1 MAPSESRPPSILERS
16 LRVFSEV
23 RPGEGSTGLI
33 LLFNIFLVLAAYYM
47 VKPVREGWLSITV
60 VQGLS
65 KMEVKAYS
73 SFAQSMA
80 LLFVIPLYARLAN
93 RMSRRGLITVVT
105 LFLQSNLVIFW
116 LVQPGL
122 LAQRIPYAGIVFY
135 LWVGIFGVLVVMQF
149 WAFAADLYT
158 DEQGKR
164 LFPLIAVGATAGAVF
179 GSWLTERFI
188 MTGTRETFDLI
199 LFAIVP
205 LSVALV
211 LTWAAD
217 RRGAAALAGQN
228 PLEKKKPPAAPD
240 RTGAFRLVFRTR
252 YLLAIALLSLLFSWV
267 NSNGEN
273 VLYRMVQDTVEAE
286 CQKSGITDTG
296 AVGRFVKDRTTAFYG
311 NLYLWVNITALLIQ
325 ALLVSRFLKYGGVV
339 TILMMTPL
347 VSFLSYF
354 LMALMPALLVV
365 RVMKIAENATNYSVN
380 NTARHV
386 LWLPL
391 TPSMIYK
398 GKAATDTLFVRIG
411 DGLAAL
417 TVMAG
422 MQFLLLPTKAFL
434 LFNVFLTLIWVVIA
448 ARVSQQNRKLVKE
461 MSGDNEPA

>member
-1 MAPSESRPPSILERS
+1 MASSASKAPSIPERM
-16 LRVFSEV
+16 LRIFSEV

-33 LLFNIFLVLAAYYM
+33 LLLNIFLVLAAYYM

-60 VQGLS
+60 VKGLS

-73 SFAQSMA
+73 SFAQSII

-93 RMSRRGLITVVT
+93 RMSRRGLITAVT
-105 LFLQSNLVIFW
+105 LFLQANLVIFW
-116 LVQPGL
+116 LLQPGL
-122 LAQRIPYAGIVFY
+122 LAHRIPYAGIVFY
-135 LWVGIFGVLVVMQF
+135 LWVGMFGVIAVMQF

-179 GSWLTERFI
+179 GSWLTERVI
-188 MTGTRETFDLI
+188 KAGTRETFDLI

-217 RRGAAALAGQN
+217 RRGADVLAGPN
-228 PLEKKKPPAAPD
+228 PTEKKKPPAALD

-252 YLLAIALLSLLFSWV
+252 YLLAIAFLSLLFSWV

-273 VLYRMVQDTVEAE
+273 VLYRVVQDTVEAE
-286 CQKSGITDTG
+286 CHDTGITDAA
-296 AVGRFVKDRTTAFYG
+296 AVARFVKDKTTAFYG

-325 ALLVSRFLKYGGVV
+325 ALFVSRFLKHGGVV
-339 TILMMTPL
+339 TILLMTPL

-354 LMALMPALLVV
+354 LMALMPALLVI

-398 GKAATDTLFVRIG
+398 GKAATDTLFVRLG
-411 DGLAAL
+411 DGFAAL
-417 TVMAG
+417 TVMVG
-422 MQFLLLPTKAFL
+422 IQFFLLPIKAFL
-434 LFNVFLTLIWVVIA
+434 LFNVFLTLVWVVMA
-448 ARVSQQNRKLVKE
+448 ARVAQQNRKLVKE
-461 MSGDNEPA
+461 ISGDNEPA